1 MALSELIDGQIKF
14 LWTAIG
20 IIAVA
25 QVAIMRAAL
34 DATGKRLGAKISAGF
49 CAISIAVSYVTGCV
63 AATGLVTLVREAG
76 ESDIAITDAVRT
88 ELEGEIK
95 ITLSTIE
102 VFIGGQVAA
111 LVVAVFAL
119 AVSFLMNRDLIRE
132 VLNDGN

>member
-20 IIAVA
+20 IVAVA
-25 QVAIMRAAL
+25 QVAIVRAAL

-49 CAISIAVSYVTGCV
+49 CAISIAVSYATGYL

-76 ESDIAITDAVRT
+76 ESGIATTDAIRT
-88 ELEGEIK
+88 KLEGEIK

-119 AVSFLMNRDLIRE
+119 AVSFLMNRDLIRG
-132 VLNDGN
+132 VLND